1 MNNNNKWGALS
12 MKDRAFLIR
21 QAVKNGI
28 TDIGSIKEAWE
39 HRFDGEE
46 NQTEG
51 DTPWYQKMLN
61 FLGET
66 ASMRRDARTG
76 NVGATIVRDLYDS
89 GNKEKADELSSQIL
103 AANLAGMALATGAA
117 AVPASAV
124 PTTGM
129 EAVNLLHTV
138 NIPMKQK
145 LAQNAVNVLG
155 SLVGGEFINR
165 TSQAFGYEGFGDAA
179 YSTVMPNKTNR
190 TPVDNVLI
198 SALDA
203 FNPGYYVG
211 ISGIKSMKGLRNTNA
226 AKSKKSKLTPDEKFK
241 KALANYTE
249 GADYVFYDP
258 VKLRQRLR
266 KEGVSPELLTDD
278 NLKNLIHNRATS
290 LERIS
295 SVPKFAIR
303 QPYGPG
309 YQYNLYYANNNPA
322 NVGYIEITPGH
333 VGLTPANRINM
344 VRNSSGWNSKTPVKG
359 VSETAYNAVI
369 NDLGSV
375 VSGENLQSAH
385 ITEKVLSK
393 FNNKKV
399 INNRGFW
406 TRDGKLTVGNPVY
419 ELTTPTF
426 DVPTGYEDD
435 FSLEAFDDS
444 GHFINNISRGPIYK
458 NGGKTNTIAKT
469 DLSHATDDSFIEKL
483 AYNIGSNPRVK
494 DAENLYQESHQF
506 DGESDQRTSGILDK
520 ERIVRNI
527 PAREFGPYTL
537 DDDYNKVYREGTTFW
552 KAPLQYLSKKQLGKQ
567 NEDLARQIIADLENT
582 RPKEDYN
589 IVLDPR
595 YHSYEDA
602 IHYLDHVEGLR
613 KYLGLPYNTNT
624 IKESEYKPTRLQGT
638 NEKTYKFAS
647 SEAPGYWDEV
657 VDDMVNYGRKEK
669 QYIDATLN
677 KFTAYR
683 DRDEKGDFV
692 SIYDEWDYNP
702 SVRGGNK
709 KLNKVIDIPTG
720 GKGFVVYDRIY
731 LDDYYNIPK
740 EGRGGVYIDPIVVT
754 SDNSH
759 QFSGNQ
765 HNLERTFKSSYPSTT
780 ISEKAD
786 YQVISA
792 PLKYTYPEKD
802 LSRQLDKRA
811 TVQDF
816 SDLMY
821 PIIQQEMAKNNYP
834 MENIDNTMR
843 QIALESNYGRDT
855 RGNGFNYAGI
865 KVQGKDKKKLG
876 TRHSDGF
883 YYRNFDNNAHFAD
896 WYLDLLNNRYDALNA
911 TSKKDYINRLHDGRY
926 KYSANKKSYRR
937 NFYNM
942 SSLENALKTTKK
954 NN

>member
-1 MNNNNKWGALS
+1 MDKSNKWEALS
-12 MKDRAFLIR
+12 MRDRAFLIR
-21 QAVKNGI
+21 QAIKNGI
-28 TDIGSIKEAWE
+28 TDIGSIKDTWE

-46 NQTEG
+46 NQTVEEI
-51 DTPWYQKMLN
+51 PWYQKMLN

-89 GNKEKADELSSQIL
+89 GNKEKADELSAQIL
-103 AANLAGMALATGAA
+103 AANLAGMTLATGAA
-117 AVPASAV
+117 AVPASVA
-124 PTTGM
+124 PTTGV

-145 LAQNAVNVLG
+145 LAQNAINILG
-155 SLVGGEFINR
+155 SLVGGESINR

-211 ISGIKSMKGLRNTNA
+211 ISGIKSTKGLKNTNA
-226 AKSKKSKLTPDEKFK
+226 TKSKKSKLTPDEKFK

-359 VSETAYNAVI
+359 VSEAAYNAVI

-458 NGGKTNTIAKT
+458 NGGKTNTVEGSLDYRHKFSGEE
-469 DLSHATDDSFIEKL
+469 DLS
-483 AYNIGSNPRVK
+483 
-494 DAENLYQESHQF
+494 
-506 DGESDQRTSGILDK
+506 
-520 ERIVRNI
+520 
-527 PAREFGPYTL
+527 
-537 DDDYNKVYREGTTFW
+537 
-552 KAPLQYLSKKQLGKQ
+552 
-567 NEDLARQIIADLENT
+567 QIIN
-582 RPKEDYN
+582 
-589 IVLDPR
+589 
-595 YHSYEDA
+595 SFS
-602 IHYLDHVEGLR
+602 
-613 KYLGLPYNTNT
+613 NTNT
-624 IKESEYKPTRLQGT
+624 SPSEEYLKKMTESPIPLRSNFEDASHYEQDFYNQKISGLRDITKDVTSGQGYLYNHNLIPQGNIIKAKDKPFYYLVKDDVQSYLPLDMYEVLYNQDPKSYATFRKELPKRDYIGGKTSKITREKTAKLIPGLIDSIVATSKRHNINPEVLYHRISKEGYLDKKAFNYNYEGSLKDQEQYWQNVINQEVNGFMDFGLDDAGTLLKEGKIKLTKPVSWEEIDAT
-638 NEKTYKFAS
+638 NEK
-647 SEAPGYWDEV
+647 GRDV
-657 VDDMVNYGRKEK
+657 V
-669 QYIDATLN
+669 
-677 KFTAYR
+677 
-683 DRDEKGDFV
+683 
-692 SIYDEWDYNP
+692 S
-702 SVRGGNK
+702 
-709 KLNKVIDIPTG
+709 
-720 GKGFVVYDRIY
+720 
-731 LDDYYNIPK
+731 
-740 EGRGGVYIDPIVVT
+740 VVT
-754 SDNSH
+754 PTVWDA
-759 QFSGNQ
+759 
-765 HNLERTFKSSYPSTT
+765 LE
-780 ISEKAD
+780 IKAGD
-786 YQVISA
+786 LRRRQDIM
-792 PLKYTYPEKD
+792 KKMGFRGKD
-802 LSRQLDKRA
+802 LDTWTNASYNLGVSHKDLKNRKYIKR
-811 TVQDF
+811 
-816 SDLMY
+816 
-821 PIIQQEMAKNNYP
+821 NYTIP
-834 MENIDNTMR
+834 DY
-843 QIALESNYGRDT
+843 SH
-855 RGNGFNYAGI
+855 FI
-865 KVQGKDKKKLG
+865 KK
-876 TRHSDGF
+876 
-883 YYRNFDNNAHFAD
+883 
-896 WYLDLLNNRYDALNA
+896 
-911 TSKKDYINRLHDGRY
+911 
-926 KYSANKKSYRR
+926 
-937 NFYNM
+937 
-942 SSLENALKTTKK
+942 
-954 NN
+954 

>member
-1 MNNNNKWGALS
+1 MWDKLS
-12 MKDRAFLIR
+12 MRDRAFLIR

-28 TDIGSIKEAWE
+28 TDIGSIKDTWE

-46 NQTEG
+46 NQTVEE
-51 DTPWYQKMLN
+51 TPWYQKMLN

-89 GNKEKADELSSQIL
+89 GNKEKADELSAQIL
-103 AANLAGMALATGAA
+103 AANLTGMTLATGAA
-117 AVPASAV
+117 AVPASTI

-129 EAVNLLHTV
+129 EAVNLINTV

-211 ISGIKSMKGLRNTNA
+211 ISGIKSTKDLKNTNA

-290 LERIS
+290 MEHIS

-309 YQYNLYYANNNPA
+309 YQYNLYYANNNPT

-333 VGLTPANRINM
+333 IGMTPANRINM

-399 INNRGFW
+399 INNHGFW

-494 DAENLYQESHQF
+494 DAGSAEVI
-506 DGESDQRTSGILDK
+506 SGDMLLGLVNTI
-520 ERIVRNI
+520 
-527 PAREFGPYTL
+527 
-537 DDDYNKVYREGTTFW
+537 
-552 KAPLQYLSKKQLGKQ
+552 LGKQ
-567 NEDLARQIIADLENT
+567 PYQYDDLKAFLGHPEDFGYEKTDDNT
-582 RPKEDYN
+582 GPQFPTALQMY
-589 IVLDPR
+589 P
-595 YHSYEDA
+595 
-602 IHYLDHVEGLR
+602 EGSVQTY
-613 KYLGLPYNTNT
+613 KGTINPYN
-624 IKESEYKPTRLQGT
+624 EY
-638 NEKTYKFAS
+638 
-647 SEAPGYWDEV
+647 V
-657 VDDMVNYGRKEK
+657 VS
-669 QYIDATLN
+669 Q
-677 KFTAYR
+677 
-683 DRDEKGDFV
+683 
-692 SIYDEWDYNP
+692 
-702 SVRGGNK
+702 
-709 KLNKVIDIPTG
+709 
-720 GKGFVVYDRIY
+720 
-731 LDDYYNIPK
+731 DDY
-740 EGRGGVYIDPIVVT
+740 
-754 SDNSH
+754 
-759 QFSGNQ
+759 
-765 HNLERTFKSSYPSTT
+765 
-780 ISEKAD
+780 
-786 YQVISA
+786 
-792 PLKYTYPEKD
+792 
-802 LSRQLDKRA
+802 DK
-811 TVQDF
+811 F
-816 SDLMY
+816 
-821 PIIQQEMAKNNYP
+821 IEMAKKGTIFYSNAD
-834 MENIDNTMR
+834 ME
-843 QIALESNYGRDT
+843 AL
-855 RGNGFNYAGI
+855 
-865 KVQGKDKKKLG
+865 
-876 TRHSDGF
+876 
-883 YYRNFDNNAHFAD
+883 
-896 WYLDLLNNRYDALNA
+896 
-911 TSKKDYINRLHDGRY
+911 DYINKEGNSTYLNTGYRDDVQNYPIQFIIEGDKLYANAADLYDFDLSTFQGRTLT
-926 KYSANKKSYRR
+926 KYGNPYIRRQNRIPVRAITLPEGFLDRSLYSKKSHINGIPITDEMKRAR
-937 NFYNM
+937 NMNVIVK
-942 SSLENALKTTKK
+942 NKIDKK
-954 NN
+954 